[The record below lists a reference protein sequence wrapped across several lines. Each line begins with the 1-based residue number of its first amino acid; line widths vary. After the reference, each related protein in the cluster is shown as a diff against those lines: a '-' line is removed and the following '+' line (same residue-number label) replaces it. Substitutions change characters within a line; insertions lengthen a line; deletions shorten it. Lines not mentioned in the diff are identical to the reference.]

1 MKLNNEYPM
10 VEIDGETVIVFAPDD
25 QDSFRGMLRL
35 NPTAR
40 IILDC
45 LREDVSEDGIL
56 QQLKEQFDG
65 DEADMREDI
74 SMLLEKLRTA
84 GALEE

>member
-1 MKLNNEYPM
+1 MKLNAEYPM
-10 VEIDGETVIVFAPDD
+10 VEIDGETVIVFASDD

-40 IILDC
+40 IIFDC
-45 LREDVSEDGIL
+45 LREDVSEEEIL
-56 QQLKEQFDG
+56 QQLKDQFDG

-84 GALEE
+84 RALEE